1 MAQTTLDSNQLLPAM
16 AISLA
21 SIVAKNVTVSEVGLL
36 GSEAFLLAPFY
47 NDRKI
52 VLDLTPGDDDWL
64 EILGANGESTAHHE
78 GEATQALH
86 VAVRLS
92 DDTIDKLNAI
102 EKKIRTIKGYSIL
115 ESKAKAW
122 YGMHR
127 GGGKVILNIV
137 MDDSATLTPLR
148 FLQGGQ
154 IKKGFGK
161 AFLDQ
166 CLDGANL
173 KDFYCKAKVE
183 MECIHEAAD
192 NISILLTVHSV
203 IFAPVPKRTIIDFTA
218 DEEAA
223 VIRAAKRLK
232 YKF

>member
-1 MAQTTLDSNQLLPAM
+1 MAQTTLDSNELLPTM

-21 SIVAKNVTVSEVGLL
+21 SIDDVNITVSEVGLL
-36 GSEAFLLAPFY
+36 GSEAFLQAPFY
-47 NDRKI
+47 NGRKI

-64 EILGANGESTAHHE
+64 EILDANGESMAHHE
-78 GEATQALH
+78 GETTQALH

-92 DDTIDKLNAI
+92 DDCIDKLKVI
-102 EKKIRTIKGYSIL
+102 EKKIQKLMGYSVIGH
-115 ESKAKAW
+115 KAKAW

-137 MDDSATLTPLR
+137 MDDSAALTPLR

-192 NISILLTVHSV
+192 TISILLTVHSV
-203 IFAPVPKRTIIDFTA
+203 IFAPVPKRAIIDFTD

-223 VIRAAKRLK
+223 AIRAAKRLK
-232 YKF
+232 YRF